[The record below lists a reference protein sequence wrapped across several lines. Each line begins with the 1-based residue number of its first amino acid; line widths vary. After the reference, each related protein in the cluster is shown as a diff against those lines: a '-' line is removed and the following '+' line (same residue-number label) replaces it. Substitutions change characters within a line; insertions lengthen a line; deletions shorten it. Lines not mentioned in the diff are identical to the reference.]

1 MSLRLRLALFG
12 AFVMFLSL
20 ALFGLLVYVL
30 AALGGAADQ
39 DRSLRQHAADAARA
53 LATTG
58 DDGLRAREIPTAID
72 LRTRSDVFIEV
83 LDGTGAVLYSTGTL
97 DGRPPAVPPALA
109 ADAPVTKADCATS
122 GQPPAALRLC
132 VQRWSRAD
140 GRSGIVVAGQAAR
153 VPTDSLNGIRAF
165 LIISGIPS
173 LLAALLACWLV
184 ARRALRPLQQVA
196 AATDDIGRTQDFTRR
211 LPARAGRDEVAVLTS
226 SFNRML
232 GQLDETYRRL
242 AASLE
247 TQRRFVADASHELRT
262 PLTTIQGN
270 AGLLAFG
277 PPLPAD
283 VQADAARDI
292 TAESERM
299 ARLVERLLT
308 LARADAGLSLQLAPL
323 DLGELA
329 REVCRQAAAVHP
341 ELRIADH
348 VTPAWVSGDP
358 DALRQLLWILLD
370 NAARHANRSATVAL
384 GVEQGWARLS
394 VSDNGPGIPPADR
407 ERVFERFYRA
417 DPARSGGGA
426 GLGLAIARWIAEQ
439 HRGRII
445 AGGSD
450 RGAIFYVDLP
460 LAYSESTLL
469 RPS

>member
-1 MSLRLRLALFG
+1 VTALGLVLFG
-12 AFVMFLSL
+12 V
-20 ALFGLLVYVL
+20 LVYAL
-30 AALGGAADQ
+30 AARSAAADQ
-39 DRSLRQHAADAARA
+39 DRALRQHAQDAAGA
-53 LATTG
+53 LATAT
-58 DDGLRAREIPTAID
+58 DASLRPHDVPAAID
-72 LRTRSDVFIEV
+72 LRTRDDVFVEV
-83 LDGTGAVLYSTGTL
+83 LDGGGAAIYSTGQL
-97 DGRPPAVPPALA
+97 DGRPPAIPAALVGAVPA
-109 ADAPVTKADCATS
+109 AGAASCATV
-122 GQPPAALRLC
+122 GEGPAALRVCLR
-132 VQRWSRAD
+132 RWARAAD
-140 GRSGIVVAGQAAR
+140 GRGGVVVAGQAAR
-153 VPTDSLNGIRAF
+153 VPASGLNGIRWF

-173 LLAALLACWLV
+173 LLAALLACWMV
-184 ARRALRPLQQVA
+184 ARRALRPLRQVA
-196 AATDDIGRTQDFTRR
+196 AATDEIGRTQDFTRR
-211 LPARAGRDEVAVLTS
+211 LPDRSGRDEVAVLTG

-277 PPLPAD
+277 PPLPAE

-308 LARADAGLSLQLAPL
+308 LARADAGLALQLVPL
-323 DLGELA
+323 ELGELA

-341 ELRIADH
+341 DLRIADH
-348 VTPAWVSGDP
+348 VAPAWVNGDP

-370 NAARHANRSATVAL
+370 NAARHASGSATVAL
-384 GVEQGWARLS
+384 GPEHGWARLS
-394 VSDNGPGIPPADR
+394 VADDGPGVPLAER

-439 HRGRII
+439 HRGRIL

-450 RGAIFYVDLP
+450 HGAIFYVDVP
-460 LAYSESTLL
+460 LLYGS
-469 RPS
+469 